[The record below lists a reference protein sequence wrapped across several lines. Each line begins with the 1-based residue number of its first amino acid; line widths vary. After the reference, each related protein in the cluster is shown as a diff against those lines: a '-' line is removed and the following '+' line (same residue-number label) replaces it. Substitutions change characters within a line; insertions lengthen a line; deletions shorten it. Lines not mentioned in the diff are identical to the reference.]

1 MSRHEATDVSHSFP
15 PPLPL
20 AVHVGFSGSR
30 ALADASRA
38 DSVESRAWSAELRAA
53 LQRELERLPDALAL
67 SSQHFIVGLSQLAI
81 GADTL
86 FTESLQQLQW
96 PQRLFLP
103 QARAE
108 FLRAEGS
115 QGPDFLP
122 HERERAEALFGS
134 THVVEEAVVGGGGSR
149 AERFEETNLRI
160 LGESD
165 LLICLRANSAPGK
178 TGGTQQLLERAAV
191 RGVPVLELVIGQD
204 AQGLPAL
211 TVKWHRQERFS
222 APGLPAAL
230 ATIPPLDATAGL
242 PTVRDY
248 AERLKENTSVHAGRL
263 RGRFTT
269 AAAVIV
275 GTHVFATFVAGGAL
289 KAHHIGWIAC
299 LVVVELGLL
308 GYGLWTHLRLHHRGG
323 TTGWALTRL
332 CAEVGRSVLA
342 LDGIPGALQ
351 TLQSLPFPRSLAPM
365 LRTLTV
371 LQLARDR
378 RKADKRFED
387 VRERYCDTRLTS
399 PKSGQIT
406 YYANAQRQ
414 ALLWKERA
422 DTCFATLS
430 FRAIAAVALKRAFSL
445 KSDFGLF
452 PSHTSEVIAAV
463 FGVCAVALPVLAV
476 GAISLASAF
485 DLEARASTFHEM
497 HEFLQA
503 QVNQVAQASSSQE
516 LAALA
521 ATIEAR
527 LLGETLTWYSRRA
540 FTSVA

>member
-1 MSRHEATDVSHSFP
+1 MPIDPACNDRCRVKICDAQMSRHEATDVSHSFP

-230 ATIPPLDATAGL
+230 ATIPPLSATAGL

-371 LQLARDR
+371 LQLAR
-378 RKADKRFED
+378 E
-387 VRERYCDTRLTS
+387 
-399 PKSGQIT
+399 
-406 YYANAQRQ
+406 
-414 ALLWKERA
+414 
-422 DTCFATLS
+422 S
-430 FRAIAAVALKRAFSL
+430 FLAIAAVALKLAFSL